1 MTPITLVDI
10 QSGTFSIPSEISLPS
25 DLRKAEFNIR
35 LRLRFFYQKNRDFV
49 MTEIYTAYL
58 LKEQEIMSFDMTLG
72 FHIKEWAEKLDG
84 LTDISKLKEDKEVL
98 QIAEISVG
106 VLRGTLFE
114 KTQNSPLAPLYLP
127 IADINRVL
135 ENCEFIDMASI
146 TNE

>member
-1 MTPITLVDI
+1 MSPITLIEI
-10 QSGTFSIPSEISLPS
+10 QAGKFSMPSEISLPS

-49 MTEIYTAYL
+49 MTEISTVYL

-72 FHIKEWAEKLDG
+72 FHIKEWAKKLES
-84 LTDISKLKEDKEVL
+84 LNDITQLKVDKDTL

-106 VLRGTLFE
+106 VLRGSLFE

-127 IADINRVL
+127 IADINRLL
-135 ENCEFIDMASI
+135 ENCELIDMESVAS
-146 TNE
+146 E